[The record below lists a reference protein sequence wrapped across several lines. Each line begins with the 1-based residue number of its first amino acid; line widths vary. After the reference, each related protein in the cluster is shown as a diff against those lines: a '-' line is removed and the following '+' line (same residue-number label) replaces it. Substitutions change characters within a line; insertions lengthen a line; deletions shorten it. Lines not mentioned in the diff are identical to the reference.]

1 MPAFKIILPLVSSK
15 EAIGINLDPMARG
28 ENALNLVIQNPSDY
42 LNSNLELILD
52 ARLGSLSHSSETSRI
67 TEDAESGL
75 ETMSMKRILHVVK
88 QQVTP
93 VRDSIKWERVEWF
106 LDMLWWKQFPKES
119 RILFEFKE
127 PKDIESFTVHSDKPF
142 GGTDWQIDSC

>member
-1 MPAFKIILPLVSSK
+1 MPASKIILPLVSSK

-28 ENALNLVIQNPSDY
+28 ENALNLVIPNPSDY
-42 LNSNLELILD
+42 LTPNLELILD

-106 LDMLWWKQFPKES
+106 IDMLWWKQFPKES

>member
-28 ENALNLVIQNPSDY
+28 ENALNLVIPNPSDY
-42 LNSNLELILD
+42 LTPNLILD

-93 VRDSIKWERVEWF
+93 VRDSIK
-106 LDMLWWKQFPKES
+106 
-119 RILFEFKE
+119 
-127 PKDIESFTVHSDKPF
+127 
-142 GGTDWQIDSC
+142 

>member
-1 MPAFKIILPLVSSK
+1 MPAIKIILPLVSSK

-28 ENALNLVIQNPSDY
+28 ENALNLVIPNPSDY
-42 LNSNLELILD
+42 LTPNLELILD

-93 VRDSIKWERVEWF
+93 VRDSIK
-106 LDMLWWKQFPKES
+106 
-119 RILFEFKE
+119 
-127 PKDIESFTVHSDKPF
+127 
-142 GGTDWQIDSC
+142 